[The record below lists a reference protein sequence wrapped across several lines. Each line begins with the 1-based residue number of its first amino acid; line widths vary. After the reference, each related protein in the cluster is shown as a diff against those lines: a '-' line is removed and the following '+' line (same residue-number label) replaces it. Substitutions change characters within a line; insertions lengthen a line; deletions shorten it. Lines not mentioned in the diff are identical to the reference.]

1 MKLLITF
8 CALLL
13 LSACGSIDRKFHDPL
28 AEGEPGIIYPA
39 AYLADNKDVPIYE
52 NSDLIVLG
60 HGVAFDKKYNGVFGE
75 RYFKLAGKTPLT
87 DAEMTRIESESLTG
101 DYYDKAEKRMFRSL
115 LVADTADI
123 GLSVACIAG
132 KGAVEAGPIAGAGPA
147 GAIVGLGILGLHV
160 GMTRHEM
167 AVTPRFRS
175 VAHRKRFAE
184 TMVDVN
190 TVTHGAAAVRNAF
203 LCF

>member
-28 AEGEPGIIYPA
+28 AEGEPGVIYPA
-39 AYLADNKDVPIYE
+39 AYRADNKDVPIYE

-101 DYYDKAEKRMFRSL
+101 AYYDKAEKRMFRSL
-115 LVADTADI
+115 LVADTADV

-132 KGAVEAGPIAGAGPA
+132 KGAVEAGPIAAASPVLG
-147 GAIVGLGILGLHV
+147 IGILGLYA
-160 GMTRHEM
+160 GMTRHYM
-167 AVTPRFRS
+167 TVTPRFQSIAR
-175 VAHRKRFAE
+175 RRDFAE

-190 TVTHGAAAVRNAF
+190 VVTHGAAAVRNAI